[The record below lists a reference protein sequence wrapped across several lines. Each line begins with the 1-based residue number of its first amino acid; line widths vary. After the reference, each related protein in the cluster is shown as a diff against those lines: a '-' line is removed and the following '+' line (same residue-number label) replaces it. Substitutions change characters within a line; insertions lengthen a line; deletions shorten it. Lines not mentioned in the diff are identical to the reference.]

1 MNSWLGFLRL
11 APKRVEFSDR
21 GNMPTPR
28 HLTNAPITE
37 ALIDFRVKARTAFR
51 PEEFADIR
59 TRLSEWFPH
68 VQEQR
73 GLQATFG
80 VVRGQ
85 GQPTVVQ
92 DLGLQGYL
100 FKTLDQKTI
109 AQFRVDGF
117 TLNRLQPYT
126 SWDELFPQAMELWRF
141 YCSIAM
147 PETLTRLA
155 VRYINRIKLPPG
167 AVTFET
173 YLRMAPV
180 IPPELPQY
188 LSSFL
193 TRVTIHDPTVD
204 IAAHVA
210 QALETSTPGHQ
221 LSVILDID
229 AYKQRAFS
237 IDDPLIEQT
246 FDQLRLF
253 KNLIFFS
260 SLTDKTLG
268 QFE

>member
-1 MNSWLGFLRL
+1 L
-11 APKRVEFSDR
+11 AQFGKAGIEECEFSDR
-21 GNMPTPR
+21 VDMPTRR
-28 HLTNAPITE
+28 HLQNAPITE
-37 ALIDFRVKARTAFR
+37 ALIDFQVKARTAFR
-51 PEEFADIR
+51 PEQFADLR
-59 TRLSEWFPH
+59 MRLTERFPH
-68 VQEQR
+68 VDEQR

-80 VVRGQ
+80 VIRGQ

-117 TLNRLQPYT
+117 TLNRLRPYT
-126 SWDELFPQAMELWRF
+126 SWDELFPQAMDLWRL
-141 YCSIAM
+141 YCSISIPDAV
-147 PETLTRLA
+147 TRLA
-155 VRYINRIKLPPG
+155 VRYINRIMLPPG
-167 AVTFET
+167 AGTFET
-173 YLRMAPV
+173 YLRTAPV

-193 TRVTIHDPTVD
+193 TRVTIHDPTTD

-210 QALETSTPGHQ
+210 QALETSTPGRQ

-229 AYKQRAFS
+229 AFKQREFS
-237 IDDPLIEQT
+237 IDDPTIEQT

-253 KNLIFFS
+253 KNLIFFN
-260 SLTDKTLG
+260 SLTDETLR